1 MPKIFTKYFQ
11 PQKRAF
17 FSHKKYFYTAK
28 LAKNQQSQQ
37 LIASNY
43 SITPLFYIV
52 LTLNLSSLSFIKTFH
67 FYHLP
72 YFTLLSINV

>member
-43 SITPLFYIV
+43 SLTPLFYIV
-52 LTLNLSSLSFIKTFH
+52 LTFYLSFHLFIMPQAYRIKK
-67 FYHLP
+67 
-72 YFTLLSINV
+72 VEQ